1 MKNQSMKIIL
11 FALAFF
17 ALALAINAKP
27 KVGKPKIQTAKVQIG
42 EQGFKPY
49 TIKLKRNIIAQIT
62 FLRTTDATCA
72 TEVVFASSNITREL
86 PLNKAVIIKLTPK
99 KSGEI
104 AFACGMGMMRGK
116 LIVE

>member
-1 MKNQSMKIIL
+1 MKNKSIKIIL
-11 FALAFF
+11 FCLTFL
-17 ALALAINAKP
+17 ALALAVNAQTK
-27 KVGKPKIQTAKVQIG
+27 KPKIQTAKVEIG
-42 EQGFKPY
+42 EQGFQPY
-49 TIKLKRNIIAQIT
+49 NIKLKRNILAQIT

-72 TEVVFASSNITREL
+72 KEVVFSSYGITREL

-104 AFACGMGMMRGK
+104 AFACGMGMMHGK